1 MAKED
6 FIEIEDDIIE
16 FIKNV
21 EKDFN
26 IPIDITFKY
35 VVNRKQKQ
43 LVKFTKIPDVY
54 ANNFILNA
62 DIIAVVND
70 EYYDNFDDETKKVL
84 IEKEFDRIDFNFEKG
99 TIKLTNPKVNV
110 NTGFVEKH
118 TWEKVS
124 DIIKLEQEF
133 EQQRKDKKT
142 EQ

>member
-6 FIEIEDDIIE
+6 FIEIEDDIVE

-43 LVKFTKIPDVY
+43 LIKFTKIPDVY

-62 DIIAVVND
+62 DIIAVIND
-70 EYYDNFDDETKKVL
+70 EYYDNFDDDTKKVL

-118 TWEKVS
+118 TWDKVS
-124 DIIKLEQEF
+124 NVIKLEQEF
-133 EQQRKDKKT
+133 EQQRKDKKA